1 MKQPEKI
8 KIMDE
13 QLIVPDNPIIP
24 YIAGDGIGPEIWQA
38 AQRVFDS
45 AVCKVYG
52 DYRKVHWKQLFAGE
66 TAYQNSGNWLPDETL
81 KAFREYLVA
90 IKGPL
95 TTPIGEGHRSINVTL
110 RQELDLFACVRP
122 VQYYIGTPSPVKH
135 PENVDI
141 TVFREN
147 TEDIY
152 AGIDFESGSTEAE
165 ELLNL
170 LKKNQ
175 QSNKVRFPETSSFA
189 IKPVSSEGSKRI
201 VRAALDYAIAHKKS
215 SVTLVHKGNIMKK
228 TEGSFKK
235 WGYEVA
241 ATEFKNQVFTN
252 LQYNQIK
259 QQQGQSAAVQAQ
271 LQARKDGKVI
281 VNDIIADNFFQQ
293 SLLHPENFDVV
304 VTLNLNGDYI
314 SDALAAQV
322 GGIGIAPGANI
333 NYQTKRA
340 IFEATHGTAPQ
351 FAGQNKLNPTSLILS
366 GVMLFEYIG
375 WGKVAL
381 EIKTAIA
388 TAIEKQHV
396 TIDFAAELS
405 NAVELSTSDFADY
418 LIELITKK

>member
-1 MKQPEKI
+1 MKQPEKL
-8 KIMDE
+8 KLVDGK
-13 QLIVPDNPIIP
+13 LLVPDNPIIP
-24 YIAGDGIGPEIWQA
+24 FIAGDGIGPEIWQA

-45 AVCKVYG
+45 AVNKIYG
-52 DYRKVHWKQLFAGE
+52 DSRQIHWKKVLAGE
-66 TAYQNSGNWLPDETL
+66 ASYRNSGSWLPDETL
-81 KAFREYLVA
+81 AAFKEYLVA

-95 TTPIGEGHRSINVTL
+95 TTPVGEGHRSINVTL

-122 VQYYIGTPSPVKH
+122 VQYYAGTPSPVKH

-152 AGIDFESGSTEAE
+152 AGIDFESGSAEAKK
-165 ELLNL
+165 LLDL
-170 LKKNQ
+170 LKDNHQ
-175 QSNKVRFPETSSFA
+175 EHKVRFPRTSSFA
-189 IKPVSSEGSKRI
+189 IKPVSSEGSMRI
-201 VRAALDYAIAHKKS
+201 VRAALDYAISQKKS
-215 SVTLVHKGNIMKK
+215 YLTLVHKGNIMKK
-228 TEGSFKK
+228 TEGNFKK

-241 ATEFKNQVFTN
+241 AELKNQVFTSVE
-252 LQYNQIK
+252 YNQIK
-259 QQQGQSAAVQAQ
+259 QQQNKTAADKAQ
-271 LQARKDGKVI
+271 LQAKKDGKVI

-304 VTLNLNGDYI
+304 ATLNLNGDYI

-340 IFEATHGTAPQ
+340 VFEATHGTAPQ

-375 WGKVAL
+375 WNEVAG
-381 EIKTAIA
+381 EIKRAVA
-388 TAIEKQHV
+388 TAIKQQKV
-396 TIDFAAELS
+396 TVDFAAALPQ
-405 NAVELSTSDFADY
+405 ATELSTSGFADY
-418 LIELITKK
+418 LIELITKNE

>member
-1 MKQPEKI
+1 MKQPEKL
-8 KIMDE
+8 KIIDE

-24 YIAGDGIGPEIWQA
+24 FIAGDGIGPEIWQA
-38 AQRVFDS
+38 ARRVFDS
-45 AVCKVYG
+45 AVNKIYG
-52 DYRKVHWKQLFAGE
+52 NDRQVHWKQVLAGG
-66 TAYQNSGNWLPDETL
+66 ASYQESGTWLPEETL
-81 KAFREYLVA
+81 TTLKKYLVA

-95 TTPIGEGHRSINVTL
+95 TTPVGEGHRSINVTL

-122 VQYYIGTPSPVKH
+122 VQYYLGTPSPVKH

-152 AGIDFESGSTEAE
+152 AGIDFESGSAGAKK
-165 ELLNL
+165 LLQL
-170 LKKNQ
+170 LKDNHQ
-175 QSNKVRFPETSSFA
+175 IDKVRFPETSSFA

-201 VRAALDYAIAHKKS
+201 VRAALNYAIMQKKG

-235 WGYEVA
+235 WGYEA
-241 ATEFKNQVFTN
+241 AAEFKKQVFTSVE
-252 LQYNQIK
+252 YNQIRQK
-259 QQQGQSAAVQAQ
+259 QGKIAADEAQ
-271 LQARKDGKVI
+271 LQAKKDGKVL

-293 SLLHPENFDVV
+293 SLLHPENFDVIA
-304 VTLNLNGDYI
+304 TLNLNGDYI

-366 GVMLFEYIG
+366 GAMLFEYIG
-375 WGKVAL
+375 WNKVAL
-381 EIKTAIA
+381 EIKNAVTI
-388 TAIEKQHV
+388 AIEKQHV
-396 TIDFAAELS
+396 TVDFAAVLPQ
-405 NAVELSTSDFADY
+405 ATELSTSGFADY
-418 LIELITKK
+418 LIELITKRD